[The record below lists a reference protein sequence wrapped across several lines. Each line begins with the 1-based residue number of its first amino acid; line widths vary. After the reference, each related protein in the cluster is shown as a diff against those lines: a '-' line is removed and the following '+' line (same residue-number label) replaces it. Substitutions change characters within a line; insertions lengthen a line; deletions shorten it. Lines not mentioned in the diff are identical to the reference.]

1 MIEIKEVN
9 ENIYKTLLNK
19 GFKPTYYTNLDWF
32 TSRDCKSRLFYKYR
46 VESNVLLHAIF
57 NVLNIYNEYFFLI
70 ENEDMIMEIEVDENL
85 EEYCLY
91 FMNVDTDNYI
101 IPTEKIIDLLNIIP
115 NNFLLEYYD

>member
-1 MIEIKEVN
+1 M
-9 ENIYKTLLNK
+9 
-19 GFKPTYYTNLDWF
+19 
-32 TSRDCKSRLFYKYR
+32 FYKYQ

-57 NVLNIYNEYFFLI
+57 NILNIYNEYFFLT

-101 IPTEKIIDLLNIIP
+101 IPTEKIFDLLNIIP